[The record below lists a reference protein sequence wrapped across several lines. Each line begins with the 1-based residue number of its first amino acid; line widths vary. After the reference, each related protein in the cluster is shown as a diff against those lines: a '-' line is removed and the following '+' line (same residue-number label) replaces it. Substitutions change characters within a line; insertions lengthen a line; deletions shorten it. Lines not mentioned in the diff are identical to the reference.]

1 VTKPKQPSTANVPVS
16 WSGQEK
22 RFGDSIKENMDV
34 IVGQRG
40 DPLNKAVTF
49 GDLLDSGIGKLAAGV
64 SSFSGNGQDVQLGNG
79 NNASTGNDG
88 EIPDDQLPIPSIIIS
103 LSATAGLNIV
113 LLTMDWPIYAGHAYV
128 EIWRN
133 TADDITTASIVGT
146 TGQASGLY
154 SDPVSSANATY
165 YYWVRAVNRINDKG
179 PYNDNTGTSVTTAV
193 DVDRVL
199 DILSGQITSS
209 ELATSLADPIGAIPA
224 LQGQYSVKIDNNGH
238 VAGFGL
244 SNTTT
249 TAGPTSAFIIR
260 ADRFAIIDPS
270 STADGLGTTTPSSG
284 NVPFVYTPAG
294 SAGGESW
301 NAGVYMNAAY
311 IREATIT
318 SASIVDGA
326 IENAKIGNLNA
337 GKITTGTL
345 DASNVAI
352 VGVNPTLSLK
362 SSATGAR
369 LEMASDL
376 IQVFDANNV
385 ARVKIGNI

>member
-1 VTKPKQPSTANVPVS
+1 MTKPKQPSTANVPVS

-103 LSATAGLNIV
+103 LSATAGLNTV

-146 TGQASGLY
+146 TGQGSGLY

-199 DILSGQITSS
+199 GILSGQITSS

-326 IENAKIGNLNA
+326 IENAKIGDLNA

>member
-1 VTKPKQPSTANVPVS
+1 MTKPKQPSTANVPVS

-103 LSATAGLNIV
+103 LSATAGLNTV

>member
-1 VTKPKQPSTANVPVS
+1 MTKPKQPSTANVPVS

>member
-1 VTKPKQPSTANVPVS
+1 MTKPKQPSTASVPVS

-64 SSFSGNGQDVQLGNG
+64 SSFSGNGQDVQLGDG
-79 NNASTGNDG
+79 NNGSTGNDG
-88 EIPDDQLPIPSIIIS
+88 EIPDDQLPIPSIITS
-103 LSATAGLNIV
+103 LSATAGLNTV

-133 TADDITTASIVGT
+133 TTDDITTASIVGT
-146 TGQASGLY
+146 TGQGSGLY

-199 DILSGQITSS
+199 DLLSGQITSS
-209 ELATSLADPIGAIPA
+209 ELATSLADPIGNLPA
-224 LQGQYSVKIDNNGH
+224 NTANSITTIETEQNAQGVTVAAQASTISTLNSTVGANSSSISIQATSINGLQGQYSVKIDSKGH

-244 SNTTT
+244 SNTPA
-249 TAGPTSAFIIR
+249 TAGPRSAFIVR
-260 ADRFAIIDPS
+260 ADRFAIIDPN
-270 STADGLGTTTPSSG
+270 STDDGLGTTSPS
-284 NVPFVYTPAG
+284 
-294 SAGGESW
+294 
-301 NAGVYMNAAY
+301 
-311 IREATIT
+311 
-318 SASIVDGA
+318 
-326 IENAKIGNLNA
+326 
-337 GKITTGTL
+337 TG
-345 DASNVAI
+345 
-352 VGVNPTLSLK
+352 
-362 SSATGAR
+362 
-369 LEMASDL
+369 
-376 IQVFDANNV
+376 
-385 ARVKIGNI
+385 

>member
-103 LSATAGLNIV
+103 LSATAGLNTV